1 MNRTLELELSEEN
14 GHAVLRAPEVGFFT
28 CALPRGA
35 VVAPGETAG
44 VMLSLGRAFEL
55 RVPDGASGEVVSDPP
70 DRVHAPVGFRDVL
83 YRLAPLASGRGAAAV
98 AKASGPVGAA
108 SGGLVLR
115 APQSGRFYHRPAPSE
130 PAFVVTGASVRD
142 GAPVGMIE
150 VMKTFSH
157 VPYRATG
164 GLPASAKVKRMIARD
179 GADVRAGD
187 PLLEVEPES

>member
-1 MNRTLELELSEEN
+1 MNSSLELELSEEN
-14 GHAVLRAPEVGFFT
+14 GQAVLRAPEVGYFT

-44 VMLSLGRAFEL
+44 VLSSLGRAFVL
-55 RVPDGASGEVVSDPP
+55 RVPEGATGEVVSDPP

-83 YRLAPLASGRGAAAV
+83 YRLAPIASARGTSAKAV
-98 AKASGPVGAA
+98 ASTGTS

-130 PAFVVTGASVRD
+130 PAFVVAGSTLKD

-164 GLPASAKVKRMIARD
+164 GLPASAKVVRLIARD

-187 PLLEVEPES
+187 PLLEVEPEA